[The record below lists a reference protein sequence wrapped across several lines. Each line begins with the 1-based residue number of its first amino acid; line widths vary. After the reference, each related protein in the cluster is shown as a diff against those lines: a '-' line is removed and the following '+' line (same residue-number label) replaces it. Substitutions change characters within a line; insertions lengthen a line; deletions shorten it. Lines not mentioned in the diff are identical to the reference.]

1 MPGRSH
7 IIGPTALDVISP
19 VPDGYSRVSGD
30 VLDRLIREDEI
41 APEALSAL
49 VNVYPAYA
57 VGAAYAIGALVAKGG
72 ELYEVIQAHT
82 SQADWVPAST
92 PALYL
97 RRTPAG
103 VIPEWVQPTGSH
115 DAYALGDQVTFAG
128 QVWESLI
135 AANVWS
141 PTAYP
146 AGWKLIA

>member
-1 MPGRSH
+1 MPSH
-7 IIGPTALDVISP
+7 IIGPTALDIISP
-19 VPDGYSRVSGD
+19 VPDGYSRVSGE
-30 VLDRLIREDEI
+30 VLDHLIREDEI

-49 VNVYPAYA
+49 VDAYPAYSA
-57 VGAAYAIGALVAKGG
+57 GAAYALGDLVTTDG
-72 ELYEVIQAHT
+72 ELYQVIQAHT
-82 SQADWVPAST
+82 SQADWVPATT

-103 VIPEWVQPTGSH
+103 VIPEWVAPTGAH
-115 DAYALGDQVTFAG
+115 DAYALGAQVTFEG

-146 AGWKLIA
+146 AGWKLIG